1 MQNKYKI
8 LNKINIIVSILV
20 LVNIFSA
27 FKIFN
32 IQNNLLN
39 INNVNVYATTN
50 PNNNN
55 NSNNNSQQ
63 DKEKEKE
70 NKTNKNINYPLF
82 ITESDLKKTK
92 ENNNPNRKIETE
104 DAKVVQLTD
113 NEDLNEILT
122 YISSIFSF
130 AVALVVLALKI
141 LIVVIVTVLTGV
153 LGTVLAGRPLTIDMI
168 LFNKIPALNLE
179 YGFDSG
185 QYITF
190 NKSIATGTMT
200 LMLMG
205 ASIQFLVLLYISIRY
220 MMATAS
226 ISKPKTL
233 EQLKLGL
240 IGWIKG
246 VFILFGTVIFAI
258 TIIKINNAFVSVLEK
273 SFKTATNSNS
283 MNLYVMGQVFDP
295 GVGGGIALVTY
306 LSIQFQTLALYLY
319 YVKRYIY
326 ISFLILISPI
336 ISSTY
341 AIDILGD
348 QKAQTVQKWTTEFV
362 YNVFIQLFHIL
373 IYFAIVMPILTGN
386 ANHKFDVSKPISN
399 ILDYASII
407 IFLMI
412 SVTFFFNGE
421 KLLSKLF
428 GFNKAKQVGD
438 SAAKVVA
445 VGTTAV
451 SLLKK
456 GLAAN
461 KTAKDEM
468 KAIRNAQNPVGQEAP
483 KPQKTIVDKLK
494 DKKDDAIHKVQDF
507 KENKLSEILNKSVAE
522 NTKSAIQQLKKRKA
536 HNRNQ
541 KKMMKLAKKAK
552 KKKIKYRRTKAFGK
566 IIGKGGIAVG
576 TYIAASSLKNSKP
589 ISSIYAMA
597 SSYRMAGELGK
608 LAQDKKKELL
618 GSKIGASNRDT
629 DRALSPKKLILSK
642 EKLAEIYDDKA
653 DKYAEELARNSEMLQ
668 ELTGVNFDA
677 TTEDG
682 KENLETYTKIINEKS
697 KAKDLNKEYTEK
709 FKELRSELMTKY
721 EITSQEAVEM
731 MNNMIDEIQKDKK
744 LIVEGL
750 TEKEKDFISVVIA
763 KNMETLNKKFNE
775 MSKEIKPDVVPYDE
789 ENAVLGR
796 FDDVVARQREI
807 QEKLIL
813 EDRTFRNKVVS
824 EDDEKLAMNLEKVK
838 QKYLKDNGLI

>member
-1 MQNKYKI
+1 MQKRHI
-8 LNKINIIVSILV
+8 LNKINIVVSILV
-20 LVNIFSA
+20 LVNIFSVFRVFDA
-27 FKIFN
+27 
-32 IQNNLLN
+32 QNNILN

-50 PNNNN
+50 PNS
-55 NSNNNSQQ
+55 NSNNQQ
-63 DKEKEKE
+63 NEDKDKDK
-70 NKTNKNINYPLF
+70 NKNTETKSNNVNYPF
-82 ITESDLKKTK
+82 YITESDLKKTK

-104 DAKVVQLTD
+104 DSQVVQFTD
-113 NEDLNEILT
+113 NEDLNEILS
-122 YISSIFSF
+122 YITAIFSF
-130 AVALVVLALKI
+130 AASLVILALKI
-141 LIVVIVTVLTGV
+141 LVVVIVTVLTGI
-153 LGTVLAGRPLTIDMI
+153 LGTVLAGQPLTIDMI

-179 YGFDSG
+179 YGFDAG
-185 QYITF
+185 KYISF

-220 MMATAS
+220 MMAMAS

-258 TIIKINNAFVSVLEK
+258 TVIKINNAFVSVLEK
-273 SFKTATNSNS
+273 SFKAATNSNS

-295 GVGGGIALVTY
+295 GIGGGIALVTY

-386 ANHKFDVSKPISN
+386 ANHKFDVSKPFSN
-399 ILDYASII
+399 MLDYASII

-451 SLLKK
+451 SLIKK
-456 GLAAN
+456 GLSAN

-468 KAIRNAQNPVGQEAP
+468 KAIREASSGNTAQSTPE
-483 KPQKTIVDKLK
+483 KTFVDKLK
-494 DKKDDAIHKVQDF
+494 EKKDDAVNKVKDF
-507 KENKLSEILNKSVAE
+507 KENKLSDVLNKSIAE
-522 NTKSAIQQLKKRKA
+522 NTKSVIQKLKARKA
-536 HNRNQ
+536 HNKNQ
-541 KKMMKLAKKAK
+541 KRLMKKAKKAK
-552 KKKIKYRRTKAFGK
+552 KKKIKYRRRKMFGK
-566 IIGKGGIAVG
+566 ILGKGGIAVG

-597 SSYRMAGELGK
+597 SSYRMAGEIGK
-608 LAQDKKKELL
+608 LAQDKKKELF

-629 DRALSPKKLILSK
+629 DRGLTPKPFILSK
-642 EKLAEIYDDKA
+642 EKIAEIYNDKA
-653 DKYAEELARNSEMLQ
+653 DKYAEELARNSEMLE

-682 KENLETYTKIINEKS
+682 KENLETYTKFVNEKS
-697 KAKDLNKEYTEK
+697 KGKELNKEYKEK
-709 FKELRSELMTKY
+709 FKALRAELMTKY

-731 MNNMIDEIQKDKK
+731 MNNMIDEIQTDKK
-744 LIVEGL
+744 LIVAGL
-750 TEKEKDFISVVIA
+750 TEKEKDFVGIVIA

-775 MSKEIKPDVVPYDE
+775 MSKEIKSDVVPYDE
-789 ENAVLGR
+789 EKAVLGR
-796 FDDVVARQREI
+796 FDDVIARQREI
-807 QEKLIL
+807 QEKLL
-813 EDRTFRNKVVS
+813 QEDRTFRNKVVS

-838 QKYLKDNGLI
+838 QKYLKDNGIK